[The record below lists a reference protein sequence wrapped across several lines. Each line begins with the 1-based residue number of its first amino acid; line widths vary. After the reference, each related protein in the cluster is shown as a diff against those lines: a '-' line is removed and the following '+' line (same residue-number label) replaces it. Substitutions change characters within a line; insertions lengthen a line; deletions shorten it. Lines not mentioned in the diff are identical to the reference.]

1 MLNFVM
7 KSMLKSKLK
16 SAGVPE
22 ADMNRLLGAIERNP
36 DFFKTLAEKVQQK
49 MSTGMNQEE
58 AVMAVLGEEQSGLQ
72 NVLK

>member
-1 MLNFVM
+1 M

-49 MSTGMNQEE
+49 MSVGMNQEE
-58 AVMAVLGEEQSGLQ
+58 AVMAVLGEEQGGLQ